1 MIKWS
6 LNCLKYFYA
15 FGNFDGKQGK
25 QYCDKVSFLFEYRT
39 PCEHF
44 IFTPNPFIIIFF
56 YCEPKK
62 MVTVMPFIR
71 DILSLR
77 GVALLFI
84 RSYNDAGDRGII
96 INYAFS

>member
-1 MIKWS
+1 
-6 LNCLKYFYA
+6 
-15 FGNFDGKQGK
+15 
-25 QYCDKVSFLFEYRT
+25 
-39 PCEHF
+39 
-44 IFTPNPFIIIFF
+44 
-56 YCEPKK
+56 